1 MLTVAEINQT
11 FQEKGL
17 LIKLPLPLEWQ
28 VKKMDILERKKLPGG
43 VGVLLNVTY
52 VDDSGHQK
60 AELFYCEG
68 ELRTGPRKPVARM
81 ERQVKEGYL
90 PRREEIGFTDEAH
103 AFEYLRTG
111 MAHLLEDKGYRP
123 TPAKEGADLHL
134 EKEGQRFF
142 GIVVLRFD
150 DTAMDKARALV
161 EMRRKQGPQN
171 EYGLVA
177 PAFQEPLGLPLR
189 QQEGWVA
196 RNQEYLSTHR
206 IGVYG
211 VDNLDPNRIFP
222 YTIYPKPRELM
233 RYFLYTAQAWHMAR
247 SRFVESRTQRE

>member
-17 LIKLPLPLEWQ
+17 LITLPLPPEWQ
-28 VKKMDILERKKLPGG
+28 VKKMNVLERKSLPGG

-52 VDDSGHQK
+52 VDGSGHQK

-68 ELRTGPRKPVARM
+68 ELKVARRKAM
-81 ERQVKEGYL
+81 PRVERTEKKGYL
-90 PRREEIGFTDEAH
+90 PRREEIGFADEAG
-103 AFEYLRTG
+103 ALDYLRTAT
-111 MAHLLEDKGYRP
+111 AHLLEDKGYSP
-123 TPAKEGADLHL
+123 APAKEGADLYL
-134 EKEGQRFF
+134 EKEGQGFF
-142 GIVVLRFD
+142 AVFVPRLD
-150 DTAMDKARALV
+150 DAALEKARVLV
-161 EMRRKQGPQN
+161 ELRGKQGPQH

-189 QQEGWVA
+189 QQEAWVA
-196 RNQEYLSTHR
+196 RNQEYLSSHR

-211 VDNLDPNRIFP
+211 VDNLDPNRLFP

-247 SRFVESRTQRE
+247 SRFVESRQKPE

>member
-17 LIKLPLPLEWQ
+17 LIKLPLPPEWQ
-28 VKKMDILERKKLPGG
+28 VKKMDVLERKKLPGG

-52 VDDSGHQK
+52 VDDSGYQK

-68 ELRTGPRKPVARM
+68 ELKTGPRKPVARM

-111 MAHLLEDKGYRP
+111 MAHLLEDKGCS
-123 TPAKEGADLHL
+123 PAPAQEGADLHL
-134 EKEGQRFF
+134 KKDGQGFF

-150 DTAMDKARALV
+150 DAALEKARALV
-161 EMRRKQGPQN
+161 EMRGKQGPQN

>member
-17 LIKLPLPLEWQ
+17 LITLPLPPELQ
-28 VKKMDILERKKLPGG
+28 VKKIDVLERKSLPGG

-52 VDDSGHQK
+52 VDGSGLQK

-68 ELRTGPRKPVARM
+68 ELKARPKKVIPRVERTM
-81 ERQVKEGYL
+81 KEGYL
-90 PRREEIGFTDEAH
+90 PRRDEIGFADEAE
-103 AFEYLRTG
+103 ALDFLRTAT
-111 MAHLLEDKGYRP
+111 AHLLEDKGYHP
-123 TPAKEGADLHL
+123 VAGKEGADLYL
-134 EKEGQRFF
+134 EKEGKGFF
-142 GIVVLRFD
+142 AVFVPRLD
-150 DTAMDKARALV
+150 DAAMEKARALV
-161 EMRRKQGPQN
+161 ELRGKQGPQH

-189 QQEGWVA
+189 QQEAWVA
-196 RNQEYLSTHR
+196 RNQEYLSGHR

-211 VDNLDPNRIFP
+211 VDNLDPNRLFP
-222 YTIYPKPRELM
+222 YTVYPKPRELM

-247 SRFVESRTQRE
+247 SRFVESRAQRE